1 MVNTTENIIKC
12 SQMAGI
18 FIPHSMGK
26 SVWYSMELCFLFLF
40 VFFFFLFFSAG
51 VFVPHLLP
59 RKSLCMRSWLRER
72 LLPSLLH
79 FSYWPVPNM
88 LKNYLCSYT
97 R

>member
-40 VFFFFLFFSAG
+40 VFFFP
-51 VFVPHLLP
+51 VFQCRRICAPFIAKEEFVYAELA
-59 RKSLCMRSWLRER
+59 S
-72 LLPSLLH
+72 
-79 FSYWPVPNM
+79 
-88 LKNYLCSYT
+88 
-97 R
+97 